1 MAHDDTSRTPL
12 ELSVPA
18 IEKADEN
25 RPSPQDIDK
34 SLPNLFDDYAQAT
47 HGRKPSEKDLPEID
61 PEETHEDLTRGVVR
75 TLASHPAHFAQDTPY
90 DDGDADEDEPVI
102 KPHGAHFAVQD
113 AFEEE
118 PLDDGADLSN
128 QELVENT
135 GSEALNDDQFVEEPL
150 AEEGA
155 LVDSFDNAPYV
166 EHLAY
171 DEVAAV
177 HINRRFYVNDVPSP
191 YLSKRQARENIET
204 TRRRHTVITTF
215 FVLLL
220 VSGMVAAA
228 GWYVWD
234 TLKPEIT
241 REIPKFDTAKIE
253 RMEFVD
259 SIDAT
264 SIVRP
269 IDERTVSSEVS
280 GTVVEIVA
288 AEGAF
293 VEEGDMLY
301 RLENPTIEETLAK
314 AQEALNY
321 AQSEVDAKQANLDDA
336 QKALDA
342 ARKRNSS
349 TNRTNSSNSSNSTNS
364 TSGSSETSTGTSTST
379 NSGTGTNSNSSTT
392 DNSNGQQTTSGN
404 DNSQPITIA
413 HSTTGP
419 VFHQAMA
426 SRKATGPILHM
437 ATETTGNDTTT
448 NGTTTNGTSGSSGT
462 SGNGNS
468 TSSNNDTNSSS
479 DSSSSSST
487 TNSKSTS
494 ITTLEARV
502 KSAQKELD
510 DAKKNYD
517 PIKEMFDRAQAQ
529 YDCLV
534 VRSPITG
541 TLSDLNAHVQLSTG
555 VVGSERLCTVSDLS
569 AYLVQEEIPDDRAG
583 QVYEGEE
590 ARLSFPAINDL
601 FVTSYVVD
609 VYDSEESGGCV
620 ANVIIENPDER
631 IAKNMACNVSIVVQS
646 IPNVLVV
653 PLESLST
660 NDDGTTELNLLIDPT
675 RGINTFVRVN
685 VLGRNATQ
693 AAIEADNIQ
702 EGTTAVVS
710 GPEPPQPAEE
720 PDKEPAGPAEE
731 PAPIE

>member
-18 IEKADEN
+18 IEKSDEN

-34 SLPNLFDDYAQAT
+34 SLPNLFDDNAQTA
-47 HGRKPSEKDLPEID
+47 HGRKPSEEDLPEID
-61 PEETHEDLTRGVVR
+61 SEETHEDLTCSVVR
-75 TLASHPAHFAQDTPY
+75 PPTSHPAHFAQDMSY
-90 DDGDADEDEPVI
+90 DEDATDEDEPVNR
-102 KPHGAHFAVQD
+102 PRGAHFAVQN

-118 PLDDGADLSN
+118 LFDDGDDQSD
-128 QELVENT
+128 QELVET
-135 GSEALNDDQFVEEPL
+135 PDSEALDDVQFAEEPL
-150 AEEGA
+150 AEEEA
-155 LVDSFDNAPYV
+155 PADSFDNTPYV

-171 DEVAAV
+171 DEIAAV
-177 HINRRFYVNDVPSP
+177 HVNRRFYVNDVPSP

-204 TRRRHTVITTF
+204 TRRRHTVISTF
-215 FVLLL
+215 FVLVLIT
-220 VSGMVAAA
+220 GMLAAA

-234 TLKPEIT
+234 TLKPETT

-321 AQSEVDAKQANLDDA
+321 AQGEVDAKQATLDDA

-349 TNRTNSSNSSNSTNS
+349 TNRSNSSNSSNST
-364 TSGSSETSTGTSTST
+364 SGSSETGTGTTTGTNSNSGTSTTTGT
-379 NSGTGTNSNSSTT
+379 NSGTGTTGNL
-392 DNSNGQQTTSGN
+392 NGQQTTSDN
-404 DNSQPITIA
+404 DSSQPITIA
-413 HSTTGP
+413 RGTTGP

-437 ATETTGNDTTT
+437 ATETTGNDTTI
-448 NGTTTNGTSGSSGT
+448 GTTTNGTNGT
-462 SGNGNS
+462 SSNGNS
-468 TSSNNDTNSSS
+468 TSSNNDTSSSS
-479 DSSSSSST
+479 DSSSSSSST
-487 TNSKSTS
+487 SSRSTS

-510 DAKKNYD
+510 EAKKNLE

-541 TLSDLNAHVQLSTG
+541 TLSDLNAHVEVSTG
-555 VVGSERLCTVSDLS
+555 IVGSERLCTVSDLS
-569 AYLVQEEIPDDRAG
+569 AYLVQEEIPEERAG

-609 VYDSEESGGCV
+609 VYDSEESGGRV

-631 IAKNMACNVSIVVQS
+631 ITKNMACNVSIVVQS

-660 NDDGTTELNLLIDPT
+660 NGDGATELNLLIDPT

-702 EGTTAVVS
+702 EGTTAVIS
-710 GPEPPQPAEE
+710 GPEPAQTAEE
-720 PDKEPAGPAEE
+720 PGEEPVEPAEE
-731 PAPIE
+731 PAPTE

>member
-18 IEKADEN
+18 IEKSDEN

-34 SLPNLFDDYAQAT
+34 SLPNLFDDNAQTA
-47 HGRKPSEKDLPEID
+47 HGRKPSEEDLPEID
-61 PEETHEDLTRGVVR
+61 SEETHEDLTRSVVR
-75 TLASHPAHFAQDTPY
+75 PPTSHPAHFAQDMSY
-90 DDGDADEDEPVI
+90 DEDATDEDEPVNR
-102 KPHGAHFAVQD
+102 PRGAHFAVQN

-118 PLDDGADLSN
+118 LFDDGDDQSD
-128 QELVENT
+128 QELVET
-135 GSEALNDDQFVEEPL
+135 PDSEALDDVQFAEEPL
-150 AEEGA
+150 AEEEA
-155 LVDSFDNAPYV
+155 PADSFDNTPYV

-177 HINRRFYVNDVPSP
+177 HVNRRFYVNDVPSP

-204 TRRRHTVITTF
+204 TRRRHTVISTF
-215 FVLLL
+215 FVLVLIT
-220 VSGMVAAA
+220 GMLAAA

-234 TLKPEIT
+234 TLKPETT

-321 AQSEVDAKQANLDDA
+321 AQGEVDTKQANLDDA

-349 TNRTNSSNSSNSTNS
+349 TNRSNSSNSSNST
-364 TSGSSETSTGTSTST
+364 SGSSETGTGTTTGTNSNSGTSTTTGT
-379 NSGTGTNSNSSTT
+379 NSGTGTTG
-392 DNSNGQQTTSGN
+392 NSNGQQTTSDN
-404 DNSQPITIA
+404 DSSQPITIA
-413 HSTTGP
+413 RGTTGP

-426 SRKATGPILHM
+426 SRKATGPVLHM
-437 ATETTGNDTTT
+437 ATEATGNDTTI
-448 NGTTTNGTSGSSGT
+448 GTTTNGTNGT
-462 SGNGNS
+462 SFNGTS
-468 TSSNNDTNSSS
+468 TSSNNATSSSS
-479 DSSSSSST
+479 DSSSSSSST
-487 TNSKSTS
+487 SSRSTS

-510 DAKKNYD
+510 EAKKNLE

-541 TLSDLNAHVQLSTG
+541 TLSDLNAHVEVSTG
-555 VVGSERLCTVSDLS
+555 IVGSERLCTVSDLS
-569 AYLVQEEIPDDRAG
+569 AYLVQEEIPEERAG

-609 VYDSEESGGCV
+609 VYDSEESGGRV

-631 IAKNMACNVSIVVQS
+631 ITKNMACNVSIVVQS

-660 NDDGTTELNLLIDPT
+660 NGDGATELNLLIDPT

-702 EGTTAVVS
+702 EGTTAVIS
-710 GPEPPQPAEE
+710 GPEPAQTAEE
-720 PDKEPAGPAEE
+720 PGEEPVEPAEE
-731 PAPIE
+731 PAPTE